1 MRKFLLVLWLVGAGV
16 YTLNTLVLTHTITG
30 ANDKLASVTEEDLA
44 SQTLLLPQPKEE
56 AVAEPQKK
64 AGALPVATT
73 DEPDPRL
80 RLDRKQLHDRMADNH
95 HGLSGASS
103 PAIPDDDN
111 APSELAVRAQQ
122 AEAAKGDAPAE
133 VPAEAD
139 DEQVAVQSSAPDET
153 AGEVLVDDRG
163 AVVDDRGAL
172 EEETATIVE
181 EGEDLGTD
189 EPSAE
194 LVTVSSRGANIRL
207 GPSRSAPLLT
217 SVAPSTELRAVERQ
231 GGWVQVADEGGS
243 PLGWIYGGLLE
254 QSNYEGEIGTEDAN
268 IVEPQSQPAVRKY
281 HREGRAGRRGPR
293 SLAGAVRRAIRFF

>member
-30 ANDKLASVTEEDLA
+30 ANDKQASVTEEDLA

-103 PAIPDDDN
+103 PAIPDDGN

-122 AEAAKGDAPAE
+122 AEAANGVAPAE
-133 VPAEAD
+133 AG
-139 DEQVAVQSSAPDET
+139 DEQAAVQSSAADET
-153 AGEVLVDDRG
+153 AGEDV
-163 AVVDDRGAL
+163 VVDDRGAL

-181 EGEDLGTD
+181 EGEDLTTD

-254 QSNYEGEIGTEDAN
+254 QSNYEGGEIGAEDAN
-268 IVEPQSQPAVRKY
+268 IVEPQSRPAVRKY

>member
-44 SQTLLLPQPKEE
+44 AQTLLLPQPKE
-56 AVAEPQKK
+56 AVAEPRPD

-103 PAIPDDDN
+103 PAIPDNDS
-111 APSELAVRAQQ
+111 APSELAVRAEQ
-122 AEAAKGDAPAE
+122 AEAVKNVEPTE
-133 VPAEAD
+133 VPAESRE
-139 DEQVAVQSSAPDET
+139 EQVAVQSSAPDEM
-153 AGEVLVDDRG
+153 AAEDAFADDRDE
-163 AVVDDRGAL
+163 AAL

-181 EGEDLGTD
+181 EGEEFGTD

-194 LVTVSSRGANIRL
+194 LVTVSSRGANLRS
-207 GPSRSAPLLT
+207 GPSRAAPLVT
-217 SVAPSTELRAVERQ
+217 SVAPSTQLRAVERE

-254 QSNYEGEIGTEDAN
+254 QSNYEGGEIGAEDAN
-268 IVEPQSQPAVRKY
+268 IVEPQSRPAVRKY